1 MAAAADGT
9 AGTGEQQEREERG
22 GRLVTHDPSSAN
34 RFMPPDYS
42 IALDL
47 GRGATIEVPDRG
59 PRKHSMRG
67 FEEEYVDIVDYI
79 VRITHRIWEDQ
90 DVGYIYDTYAPGCRV
105 HDDAGLQIGVER
117 MVAGTIESIEAFA
130 DVRHYADDVIWAGDD
145 ERGFVTSH
153 RAFNV
158 GHHTGTWRWG
168 PGTHRPLKIWVI
180 ANCLVVD
187 NLIVEEWVLY
197 NTVARLLQVGIDPV
211 AAARAAGNAGGV
223 QALSGAQATEV
234 DRLIGGRVPVLA
246 PEVDLRDSDDVEG
259 FVRAL
264 FHNLYNRRDL
274 SAIDRAYAPNVQW
287 HGTSNREG
295 HGRGDVRSMAR
306 KLLATFP
313 DFGLEVDEVYW
324 MGNARDGWSIAVRWT
339 GGGTHDGH
347 VLYGAPTGRR
357 VRIWGM
363 SQLYVRQGRI
373 VEDWSLFN
381 EFDVMTHLFRDETP
395 ALVPSPAAQPG
406 A

>member
-1 MAAAADGT
+1 MAEAGPAEGDGR
-9 AGTGEQQEREERG
+9 TGRPR
-22 GRLVTHDPSSAN
+22 VVAHDPSSAN

-67 FEEEYVDIVDYI
+67 FEDEYVDIVDYI

-117 MVAGTIESIEAFA
+117 MVSGTIDSIEAFA
-130 DVRHYADDVIWAGDD
+130 DARHYADDVIWAGDD

-168 PGTHRPLKIWVI
+168 PATHRPLKLWVI

-197 NTVARLLQVGIDPV
+197 NTVARLLQVGVDPV
-211 AAARAAGNAGGV
+211 AAARLAGSAVPALAGP
-223 QALSGAQATEV
+223 QSTEV

-246 PEVDLRDSDDVEG
+246 PEVDLTASDDVEG
-259 FVRAL
+259 FVRGL

-274 SAIDRAYAPNVQW
+274 SAVDRHYASNVQW

-324 MGNARDGWSIAVRWT
+324 MGNADDGWSVAVRWT
-339 GGGTHDGH
+339 GAGTHDGH
-347 VLYGAPTGRR
+347 VLYGEPTGRR
-357 VRIWGM
+357 VRIWGL
-363 SQLYVRQGRI
+363 SQLYVRRGVI

-381 EFDVMTHLFRDETP
+381 EFDVMVHLFRDAPP
-395 ALVPSPAAQPG
+395 ASSVAL
-406 A
+406 

>member
-1 MAAAADGT
+1 MAAEADTT
-9 AGTGEQQEREERG
+9 ASTGDTGRPATGAR
-22 GRLVTHDPSSAN
+22 RLVTHDPSSAN
-34 RFMPPDYS
+34 RFMPPDYA

-47 GRGATIEVPDRG
+47 GLGATREVADRG
-59 PRKHSMRG
+59 PRKHPMRG
-67 FEEEYVDIVDYI
+67 FEDEYVDIVDYI

-105 HDDAGLQIGVER
+105 HDDAGLQIGVDR
-117 MVAGTIESIEAFA
+117 MVSGTIDSIEAFA
-130 DVRHYADDVIWAGDD
+130 DARHYADDVIWAGDD

-168 PGTHRPLKIWVI
+168 PATHRPLKLWVI
-180 ANCLVVD
+180 ANCLVLD

-197 NTVARLLQVGIDPV
+197 NTVARLLQLGIDPV
-211 AAARAAGNAGGV
+211 AAARRAAEVAGV
-223 QALSGAQATEV
+223 HALSGPQATEV
-234 DRLIGGRVPVLA
+234 DRLIGGRVPTLA
-246 PEVDLRDSDDVEG
+246 PEVDLRTSDDVEG

-274 SAIDRAYAPNVQW
+274 SVVDRAYAANVDW
-287 HGTSNREG
+287 HGTSDREG

-324 MGNARDGWSIAVRWT
+324 MGNAQDGWSIAVRWT
-339 GGGTHDGH
+339 GAGTHDGH
-347 VLYGAPTGRR
+347 VLYGAPTGRK
-357 VRIWGM
+357 VRIWGL

-381 EFDVMTHLFRDETP
+381 EFDVMTHLFRDEAAP
-395 ALVPSPAAQPG
+395 LVPQAAPES
-406 A
+406 

>member
-1 MAAAADGT
+1 MAAEADT
-9 AGTGEQQEREERG
+9 TSGTGDDGRASTG
-22 GRLVTHDPSSAN
+22 AGRLVRHDPSSAN
-34 RFMPPDYS
+34 RFMPPDHA

-47 GRGATIEVPDRG
+47 GRGATRQVPDRG
-59 PRKHSMRG
+59 PRKHPMRG
-67 FEEEYVDIVDYI
+67 FEEQYVDIVDYI

-117 MVAGTIESIEAFA
+117 MVSGTIDSIEAFA

-168 PGTHRPLKIWVI
+168 PATHRPLKLWVI
-180 ANCLVVD
+180 ANCLVVE

-197 NTVARLLQVGIDPV
+197 NTVARLLQVGIDPL
-211 AAARAAGNAGGV
+211 AAARLAGNAGGV
-223 QALSGAQATEV
+223 PALSGPLAAEV
-234 DRLIGGRVPVLA
+234 DRLIGGRVPTVA
-246 PEVDLRDSDDVEG
+246 PEVDLRASEDVEG

-264 FHNLYNRRDL
+264 LHNLYNRRDL
-274 SAIDRAYAPNVQW
+274 SVVDRAYAPNVDW

-295 HGRGDVRSMAR
+295 HGREDVRAMAR

-324 MGNARDGWSIAVRWT
+324 MGNAQDGWSVSVRWT
-339 GGGTHDGH
+339 GAGTHDGH
-347 VLYGAPTGRR
+347 VLYGAPTGRK

-363 SQLYVRQGRI
+363 SQLYVRQGLI

-395 ALVPSPAAQPG
+395 ALVPSPAPA